1 MLRLAGERRASA
13 YMQRMTDQLEIL
25 TEDEVTR
32 LLARRYRLFLR
43 CGWDWKQ
50 ALLLAVALA

>member
-1 MLRLAGERRASA
+1 
-13 YMQRMTDQLEIL
+13 MTDQLETL
-25 TEDEVTR
+25 SEDEVAR
-32 LLARRYRLFLR
+32 LLARRYQLLLR

>member
-1 MLRLAGERRASA
+1 MSRKTHE
-13 YMQRMTDQLEIL
+13 MTDQLEAL
-25 TEDEVTR
+25 DEDEVTT
-32 LLARRYRLFLR
+32 LLARRYQLFLR